1 MPRDSQFDDQT
12 VQPQIPLT
20 HTKYDVEEARR
31 GDFSAF
37 SAEQYLSYV
46 RDQAEQMPVVTRAEN
61 IDLSQYTGRQT
72 KYMPQIS
79 SIQS

>member
-37 SAEQYLSYV
+37 SAEHQIISEL
-46 RDQAEQMPVVTRAEN
+46 
-61 IDLSQYTGRQT
+61 DLSWRNLSSEKKYFLFLQNTNLKMYWPKQY
-72 KYMPQIS
+72 
-79 SIQS
+79 